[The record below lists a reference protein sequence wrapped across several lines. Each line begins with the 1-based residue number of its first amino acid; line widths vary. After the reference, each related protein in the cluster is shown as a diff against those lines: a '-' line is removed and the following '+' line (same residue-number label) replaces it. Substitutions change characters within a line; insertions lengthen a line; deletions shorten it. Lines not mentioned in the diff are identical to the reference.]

1 MYILVMQLMRNLMN
15 ISSQD
20 ITDFVRKDF
29 RYPDPIGRGTGGDV
43 RVYWAVYE
51 RFGLS
56 NMKVRQT
63 ALPYDAMD
71 YIL

>member
-1 MYILVMQLMRNLMN
+1 MN

-20 ITDFVRKDF
+20 ITNFVRKDS
-29 RYPDPIGRGTGGDV
+29 RYPDPIRRGTGGGV
-43 RVYWAVYE
+43 RVYRAVYE

-63 ALPYDAMD
+63 ALPYDAME
-71 YIL
+71 

>member
-1 MYILVMQLMRNLMN
+1 MQLMRNLMN

-29 RYPDPIGRGTGGDV
+29 RYPGRGTGGGV
-43 RVYWAVYE
+43 RVYRAVYG
-51 RFGLS
+51 RFGLY

-63 ALPYDAMD
+63 ALPYDPMD
-71 YIL
+71 CIL

>member
-1 MYILVMQLMRNLMN
+1 M
-15 ISSQD
+15 
-20 ITDFVRKDF
+20 
-29 RYPDPIGRGTGGDV
+29 GDV
-43 RVYWAVYE
+43 YRAVYN
-51 RFGLS
+51 RADLS

>member
-20 ITDFVRKDF
+20 ITDFVRKDS

-43 RVYWAVYE
+43 RVYRAVYE

-56 NMKVRQT
+56 NMEVRQT
-63 ALPYDAMD
+63 ALPYDAME
-71 YIL
+71 